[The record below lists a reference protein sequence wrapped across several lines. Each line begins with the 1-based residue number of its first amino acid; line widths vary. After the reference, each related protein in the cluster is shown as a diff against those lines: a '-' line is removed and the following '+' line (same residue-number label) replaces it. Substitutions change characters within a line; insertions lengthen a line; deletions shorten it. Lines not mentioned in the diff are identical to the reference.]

1 MVNLKM
7 FRRIFLFMFLIF
19 AIISCN
25 EESPIITVTP
35 TIKITTPSNGFYTTE
50 KDSLLIKV
58 TSDYESEIDF
68 IELYAIDEGSWYDTS
83 NAVFTFRHRPFET
96 YLRMPEI
103 ICAEN
108 DLLKFYAIAYLVD
121 GNKINS
127 EQVTGFILKDLPPD
141 NLLTKYDYKGY
152 DLDSNLVVEGLLT
165 LMKTDTVY
173 NFIEIKGR
181 RDLRPIVEELAYEKG
196 KGFTEGS
203 INTIGESFL
212 RITRCD
218 MVTYNGLNNYSM
230 DLVGVFTDS
239 LFSGERHLSSMD
251 PTVIIVGTFIAKK
264 YDR

>member
-1 MVNLKM
+1 M
-7 FRRIFLFMFLIF
+7 FRRVLLFMFIIF

-35 TIKITTPSNGFYTTE
+35 TIKITIPTNSFYTSE
-50 KDSLLIKV
+50 KDSLLIKI
-58 TSDYESEIDF
+58 TADYENEIDY
-68 IELYAIDEGSWYDTS
+68 IELYAIDENAWYDTS
-83 NAVFTFRHRPFET
+83 NAVFTFNQKPYET

-103 ICAEN
+103 ICVEY
-108 DLLKFYAIAYLVD
+108 DLLTLYAIAHSIN
-121 GNKINS
+121 GKTINS
-127 EQVTGFILKDLPPD
+127 ELVTGFIMKDLPPD

-165 LMKTDTVY
+165 LMKTDTLY
-173 NFIEIKGR
+173 NYIEIKGR
-181 RDLRPIVEELAYEKG
+181 RDLQPIVEELAYEKG

-264 YDR
+264 NDR